1 MTSLHTTTGETTTGQ
16 ASTGQATAGRQHLT
30 HDVLNQVPPLA
41 GYDVADDAALL
52 AAAGREGAAWAEAGL
67 HELGELAGAAET
79 QEHARLANEHPPVL
93 RTHDAW
99 GHRIDEVEFHP
110 SWHVLLGTAVGHGL
124 HAAPWADPSPGA
136 HVARAARFFV
146 WSQAEAGHGCP
157 VSMTYASVP
166 PLRHAPD
173 LARRFVPL
181 LTARDYDPG
190 LRPPEGK
197 AALLAGMAMTE
208 KQGGSDVRANTT
220 RAEPVLADGPGAHL
234 LTGHKWFCS
243 APMSDLFLVLAK
255 APAGL
260 TCFLLPRV
268 RPDGTRNAIRLL
280 RLKDKLGNRSNASAE
295 VEFDAALA
303 WQVGEA
309 GRGVP
314 TIIEMVSATRLDCVL
329 GSAAGMR
336 LGCVTAVHHATHR
349 RAFGASLI
357 SQPLMASVVADLV
370 LESEAATTLA
380 LRLAG
385 AADRAAR
392 GDAAEAALLRVALP
406 AAKHWICKRAP
417 LHAAE
422 ALECLGGN
430 GYVEESGMPR
440 LYREAPLNS
449 IWEGSGNVTALDL
462 LRALQRQQG
471 PADAL
476 ADELALARGGDPRL
490 DAAIS
495 RLSSALRDLA
505 TRAGPDAQF
514 AGRRLAG
521 AITVALQAA
530 LLVRHAPGQ
539 VADAFCASRLEPGAL
554 PGPGVPFGTLPDG
567 LALDGVLDR
576 ATPARG

>member
-1 MTSLHTTTGETTTGQ
+1 MTPLQS
-16 ASTGQATAGRQHLT
+16 AAGPHLT
-30 HDVLNQVPPLA
+30 HDVLNQVPLLA
-41 GYDVADDAALL
+41 GYDVADDPALL
-52 AAAGREGAAWAEAGL
+52 SAAAREGAGWAEAEL
-67 HELGELAGAAET
+67 HELGERAGARET

-93 RTHDAW
+93 RTHDAR

-110 SWHVLLGTAVGHGL
+110 SWHVLLGTAVRHGL
-124 HAAPWADPSPGA
+124 HAAPWADPAPGA
-136 HVARAARFFV
+136 HVARAAKFFV

-157 VSMTYASVP
+157 VSMTYAALP
-166 PLRHAPD
+166 ALRHAPD
-173 LARRFVPL
+173 LARRFAPL

-190 LRPPEGK
+190 LRAPEGK

-220 RAEPVLADGPGAHL
+220 RAEPAPGDGPGAHL

-243 APMSDLFLVLAK
+243 APMSDLFLVLAQ
-255 APAGL
+255 APDGL

-268 RPDGTRNAIRLL
+268 RPDGTRNAVRLQ

-336 LGCVTAVHHATHR
+336 LGCVTAVHYATRR

-357 SQPLMASVVADLV
+357 SQPLMTSVLADLV

-392 GDAAEAALLRVALP
+392 GDQAEAALLRVALP
-406 AAKHWICKRAP
+406 AAKHWVCKRAP

-430 GYVEESGMPR
+430 GYVEDSGLPR
-440 LYREAPLNS
+440 L
-449 IWEGSGNVTALDL
+449 
-462 LRALQRQQG
+462 
-471 PADAL
+471 
-476 ADELALARGGDPRL
+476 
-490 DAAIS
+490 
-495 RLSSALRDLA
+495 
-505 TRAGPDAQF
+505 
-514 AGRRLAG
+514 
-521 AITVALQAA
+521 
-530 LLVRHAPGQ
+530 
-539 VADAFCASRLEPGAL
+539 
-554 PGPGVPFGTLPDG
+554 
-567 LALDGVLDR
+567 
-576 ATPARG
+576 

>member
-1 MTSLHTTTGETTTGQ
+1 MTSLPATTGPATTG
-16 ASTGQATAGRQHLT
+16 AVTTGPATTGPHLT

-41 GYDVADDAALL
+41 GYDVADDPALL
-52 AAAGREGAAWAEAGL
+52 AAAAREGAGWAGDSL
-67 HELGELAGAAET
+67 HKLGELAGARET

-93 RTHDAW
+93 RTHDAR
-99 GHRIDEVEFHP
+99 GNRIDEVEFHP
-110 SWHVLLGTAVGHGL
+110 SWHVLLGTAVSHGL
-124 HAAPWADPSPGA
+124 HAAPWADPAPGA

-157 VSMTYASVP
+157 VSMTYAAVP

-173 LARRFVPL
+173 LARRFGPL
-181 LTARDYDPG
+181 LTAREYDPG

-197 AALLAGMAMTE
+197 AGLLAGMAMTE

-220 RAEPVLADGPGAHL
+220 RAEPVPAAGPGAHL

-243 APMSDLFLVLAK
+243 APMSDLFLVLAQ

-268 RPDGTRNAIRLL
+268 LPDGTRNAVRLQ

-314 TIIEMVSATRLDCVL
+314 TIIEMVSATRLDCLL

-336 LGCVTAVHHATHR
+336 LGCVTAVHYATHR

-357 SQPLMASVVADLV
+357 SQPLMVSVLADLV

-392 GDAAEAALLRVALP
+392 GDAAEADLLRVALP

-471 PADAL
+471 AAEAL
-476 ADELALARGGDPRL
+476 AAELDLAAGGDPRL
-490 DAAIS
+490 DTAVS
-495 RLSSALRDLA
+495 GLSQELRKLA
-505 TRAGPDAQF
+505 GRPGPEAQF
-514 AGRRLAG
+514 AARRLAG
-521 AITVALQAA
+521 MITVALQAA
-530 LLVRHAPGQ
+530 LLVRHAPGP
-539 VADAFCASRLEPGAL
+539 VADAFCASRLGPGAP

-567 LALDGVLDR
+567 LALDEVLGR